1 MRSMTIESVPLWS
14 PHRQAGWCGRCGFA
28 LCLLV
33 VASAHAAEAPITIR
47 LRSPNEPITDVV
59 RIGDV
64 ADVTGGDESLRRQ
77 IAQLDLDDVPA
88 AGQQFDVTP
97 QQVAFRLRLA
107 GIDPQS
113 ISIRGMIGNTPN
125 QPRDSRV
132 PVKWAPQTRAQP
144 DVASAEQA
152 VIAAAVACLKKQLPW
167 SDECLDV
174 QLAQSLPRELQDRPA
189 SAGYTA
195 EWRSAG
201 TPQGRIALRIIRQA
215 AGEKSVDVPV
225 QFDVRHFEEIVV
237 TSRPIARGEV
247 IVASDLEIARRDVT
261 QSVGYSTTSESLVGR
276 KAKRILPAGHV
287 LKATD
292 AEAPVRAAEPP
303 IVKRRD
309 RVKVIARSGA
319 LVIEMAGESQQ
330 DGRAG
335 DVIKVRNITSNALI
349 SARVRGAGEVEVVE

>member
-1 MRSMTIESVPLWS
+1 MQSKASESVPLWS
-14 PHRQAGWCGRCGFA
+14 PHRGAGWRARCGFA

-33 VASAHAAEAPITIR
+33 VSRAIAAEVPITIQ
-47 LRSPNEPITDVV
+47 LRSPSVPIANVV

-64 ADVTGGDESLRRQ
+64 AEVTGGDGSLRRQ
-77 IAQLDLDDVPA
+77 IAQLDLDDAPA
-88 AGQQFDVTP
+88 AGQPLDVTP

-113 ISIRGMIGNTPN
+113 ISIRGMIGSTPN

-132 PVKWAPQTRAQP
+132 PVKSALQSRAQP
-144 DVASAEQA
+144 EVASAEQA
-152 VIAAAVACLKKQLPW
+152 VLEAAVECLKKQLPW

-174 QLAQSLPRELQDRPA
+174 QLAQSLPRELRDRPT
-189 SAGYTA
+189 SDGYTA

-201 TPQGRIALRIIRQA
+201 TPQGRIALRIVREA

-237 TSRPIARGEV
+237 TTRPIARGEV

-287 LKATD
+287 LKAVDVET
-292 AEAPVRAAEPP
+292 PVRAAEPP

-335 DVIKVRNITSNALI
+335 DLIKVRNVSSNALL